1 MEHPTDE
8 GAMEPPQKG
17 MHTQKLG
24 AQVGTHVNHT
34 HPVRAGA
41 PPSTITQAHA
51 ALGKAPQPV
60 PGQHSGPPPRIMG
73 TSSLELKGSAV
84 FMLFL
89 DLRDVCPLV
98 L

>member
-8 GAMEPPQKG
+8 GGMEPPQKG

-41 PPSTITQAHA
+41 PHPPSPKLMLHWEKLPSLSLGSTAVPHLESWGRQA
-51 ALGKAPQPV
+51 LN
-60 PGQHSGPPPRIMG
+60 
-73 TSSLELKGSAV
+73 
-84 FMLFL
+84 
-89 DLRDVCPLV
+89 
-98 L
+98 